1 MFLTSNPSF
10 PMAGIVAVASA
21 ALFAIRYVRPEAS
34 REYDLVFS
42 VMGLIYALCLFLEG
56 WRLIPL
62 MFFAQVLVIAFG
74 GFFAFESFR
83 LRIQLV
89 EKSRQASGGSPRR
102 EGFTRT
108 YRPANGDLG
117 GGRVVSS
124 RPGDSP
130 RMRRVVDADR
140 TFESRETRRRPA
152 NRQPPRLAPA
162 SSDPDGS
169 DPRPKRPRPAQDS
182 REDYRDPG
190 PRARNQ
196 NREVESTDRPPDRPA
211 RRDPQSNRPSEG
223 RVDRRRPPEDFEPEY
238 GPDFS
243 DDYPEAPKPRRPRPP
258 VIEADADVL
267 PPSNRRRPPQLPDD
281 DNGLEDRG
289 LEDRR
294 RASDR
299 VIEVDPVDVEAVEED
314 DSYSSYSGYDDYDQ

>member
-108 YRPANGDLG
+108 YRPADGDLG

-169 DPRPKRPRPAQDS
+169 DPRPKRPRPAQDP
-182 REDYRDPG
+182 RDDYRDRD
-190 PRARNQ
+190 PRSRTQ
-196 NREVESTDRPPDRPA
+196 DPQIESSDRPSNPDRPA
-211 RRDPQSNRPSEG
+211 RRDPQSERPVER
-223 RVDRRRPPEDFEPEY
+223 RVDRRRPPEDFEPDY
-238 GPDFS
+238 GPDYS
-243 DDYPEAPKPRRPRPP
+243 DDYPEDPKPRRPRPP
-258 VIEADADVL
+258 VIEADADVP
-267 PPSNRRRPPQLPDD
+267 PPSNRRRPPQLPNDD
-281 DNGLEDRG
+281 TGP
-289 LEDRR
+289 EDRR

-314 DSYSSYSGYDDYDQ
+314 DSYNSYSGYTDYDQ